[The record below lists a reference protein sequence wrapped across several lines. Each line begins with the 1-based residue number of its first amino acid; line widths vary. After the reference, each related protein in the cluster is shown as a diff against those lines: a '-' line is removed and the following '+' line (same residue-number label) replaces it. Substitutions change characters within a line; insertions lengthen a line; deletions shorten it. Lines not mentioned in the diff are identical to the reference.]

1 LSVLVDMVPDMDLTA
16 TTTDLASAAAEAVR
30 LLPGRMLDPVLAGLL
45 LTASD
50 DGVVLAGSDRERA
63 VRLSC
68 SAAVHT
74 SGRVLVPAKPFAE
87 TLRALDVP
95 MVRIAV
101 EGARLA
107 VRTPNA
113 RFALPLLDADLH
125 PGVPSAPPLAGTVD
139 GELLVAALTTVAAT
153 ASRDDALPLFT
164 GVRVR
169 GDGDRLVLAATD
181 RYRMALASLPWTP
194 ITDSLDALIPA
205 ALLAEV
211 AKQARSQV
219 ALHVDH
225 NRVGLAWGNSVVT
238 TALLDGSFLSESK
251 IVTSQMDTWLELDAD
266 TFAAAVRRV
275 ALYADNR
282 GVVKLEVGDNEIRLR
297 GADQQAGEA
306 EESIKA
312 DVDGGRTSPSF
323 QSRFLIDALR
333 PFSGQ
338 RVRLAVQPGMRAT
351 VFSSPDPEQALDL
364 RYMVAPMRP
373 PTT

>member
-1 LSVLVDMVPDMDLTA
+1 MDLTA
-16 TTTDLASAAAEAVR
+16 TTTELASAAAEAVR
-30 LLPGRMLDPVLAGLL
+30 LLPGRVLDPVLAGLL
-45 LTASD
+45 LTAEGD
-50 DGVVLAGSDRERA
+50 EIVLAGSDRERA
-63 VRLSC
+63 IRLAC

-74 SGRVLVPAKPFAE
+74 SGRVLVPAKPLAE

-95 MVRIAV
+95 MVRLTV

-107 VRTPNA
+107 VRTPTG

-125 PGVPSAPPLAGTVD
+125 PGVPTVPPLAGTVD
-139 GELLVAALTTVAAT
+139 GELLVSALTTVAAT

-169 GDGDRLVLAATD
+169 ADGDRLVLAATD

-194 ITDSLDALIPA
+194 VTGSLDALVPA
-205 ALLAEV
+205 VLLAEV
-211 AKQARSQV
+211 AKQARARV

-225 NRVGLAWGNSVVT
+225 NRVGIAWGSSAVT

-251 IVTSQMDTWLELDAD
+251 IVTSSVDTWLTVDAD
-266 TFAAAVRRV
+266 AFAAAVRRV

-282 GVVKLEVGDNEIRLR
+282 GVLKLEVGDSEVRLR

-306 EESIKA
+306 EETVKV
-312 DVDGGRTSPSF
+312 DVEGGRTSPSF

-333 PFSGQ
+333 PFAGG
-338 RVRLAVQPGMRAT
+338 RVRLAIQPGMRAT
-351 VFSSPDPEQALDL
+351 VFSSPDPDNPVDL

-373 PTT
+373 PATA

>member
-1 LSVLVDMVPDMDLTA
+1 LSVSVASVLVMDLTA
-16 TTTDLASAAAEAVR
+16 TTSDLANAAAEAVR
-30 LLPGRMLDPVLAGLL
+30 LLPGRTLDPVLAGLL
-45 LTASD
+45 LTASE

-63 VRLSC
+63 LRLSC

-74 SGRVLVPAKPFAE
+74 AGRVLVPAKPLAE

-95 MVRIAV
+95 MVRLAV

-125 PGVPSAPPLAGTVD
+125 PGVPSAPPLAGSVD
-139 GELLVAALTTVAAT
+139 GDLFASALTTVAAT
-153 ASRDDALPLFT
+153 ASRDEALPLFT

-169 GDGDRLVLAATD
+169 ADGDRLVLAATD
-181 RYRMALASLPWTP
+181 RYRMAIASLPWTP
-194 ITDSLDALIPA
+194 TTHTLDALIPA

-211 AKQARSQV
+211 ARQARGSV
-219 ALHVDH
+219 ALHVDE
-225 NRVGLAWGNSVVT
+225 NRVGVAWGDSVVT

-251 IVTSQMDTWLELDAD
+251 IALSDVDTHVKLDAD
-266 TFAAAVRRV
+266 TLMAAVRRV
-275 ALYADNR
+275 ALYADAR
-282 GVVKLEVGDNEIRLR
+282 GVLRVEVGDNEIRLR
-297 GADQQAGEA
+297 SADQQAGEA

-312 DVDGGRTSPSF
+312 DVSGGRTSPSF
-323 QSRFLIDALR
+323 QSRFLIDALK
-333 PFSGQ
+333 PFTGRQ
-338 RVRLAVQPGMRAT
+338 VHLAIQPGMRAT
-351 VFSSPDPEQALDL
+351 VFSSSDPEEVMDL

>member
-1 LSVLVDMVPDMDLTA
+1 MDLTA
-16 TTTDLASAAAEAVR
+16 TTAELASAAAEAVR
-30 LLPGRMLDPVLAGLL
+30 LLPGRVLDPVLAGLL
-45 LTASD
+45 LTAEGD
-50 DGVVLAGSDRERA
+50 EVMLAGSDRERA

-74 SGRVLVPAKPFAE
+74 SGRVLVPAKPLAE

-95 MVRIAV
+95 MVRLVV

-125 PGVPSAPPLAGTVD
+125 PGAPTAPPLAGTVD
-139 GELLVAALTTVAAT
+139 GKLLVSALATVAAT

-169 GDGDRLVLAATD
+169 ADGDRLLLAASD

-194 ITDSLDALIPA
+194 TGGSLDALVPA
-205 ALLAEV
+205 ALLAEI
-211 AKQARSQV
+211 AKQARSTV
-219 ALHVDH
+219 GLHVDQ
-225 NRVGLAWGNSVVT
+225 NRVGVAWGSSVVT
-238 TALLDGSFLSESK
+238 TALLDGSFLSENK
-251 IVTSQMDTWLELDAD
+251 IVTSTTDTWLSVDAD
-266 TFAAAVRRV
+266 AFAAAVRRV
-275 ALYADNR
+275 ALYADHR
-282 GVVKLEVGDNEIRLR
+282 GVLKLEVGDNEFRLR

-306 EESIKA
+306 EETVKA

-323 QSRFLIDALR
+323 QSRFLLDALR
-333 PFSGQ
+333 PFAGGQ
-338 RVRLAVQPGMRAT
+338 VRVAIQPGMRAT
-351 VFSSPDPEQALDL
+351 IFSSPDPDNPVDL

-373 PTT
+373 PATP

>member
-1 LSVLVDMVPDMDLTA
+1 MDLTA
-16 TTTDLASAAAEAVR
+16 TTTDLANAAAEAVR
-30 LLPGRMLDPVLAGLL
+30 LLPGRSLDPVLAGLL

-63 VRLSC
+63 IRLSC

-74 SGRVLVPAKPFAE
+74 PGRVLVPAKPFAE

-125 PGVPSAPPLAGTVD
+125 PGVPTAPPLAGSVS
-139 GELLVAALTTVAAT
+139 GELFVSALTTVAAT
-153 ASRDDALPLFT
+153 ASRDEALPLFT

-169 GDGDRLVLAATD
+169 ADGSRLVLAATD
-181 RYRMALASLPWTP
+181 RYRMAVASLPWTSAAP
-194 ITDSLDALIPA
+194 LDALIPA

-211 AKQARSQV
+211 AKQARGQV
-219 ALHVDH
+219 SLHADA
-225 NRVGLAWGNSVVT
+225 NRIGLAWDNSVVT

-251 IVTSQMDTWLELDAD
+251 LVLSAVDTTVELDAD
-266 TFAAAVRRV
+266 TLLAAVRRV
-275 ALYADNR
+275 ALYADSR
-282 GVVKLEVGDNEIRLR
+282 GVLKLEVGDNEIRLR
-297 GADQQAGEA
+297 TADQQAGEA
-306 EESIKA
+306 EETIKA
-312 DVDGGRTSPSF
+312 DVSDGRTSPSF
-323 QSRFLIDALR
+323 QSRFLVDALK
-333 PFSGQ
+333 PFSGG
-338 RVRLAVQPGMRAT
+338 RVRLAIQPGMRAT
-351 VFSSPDPEQALDL
+351 VFSSPNPEEVMDL

-373 PTT
+373 PATT